1 MRLLPERR
9 QHLRIVTLKN
19 AMWLFVALSVLF
31 IAFSA
36 WNELRPPD
44 PSRESLSERGSVGAT
59 PAPDSKPAE

>member
-1 MRLLPERR
+1 MKLALVRVVSL
-9 QHLRIVTLKN
+9 
-19 AMWLFVALSVLF
+19 VALF